1 MVIATPFAFDDIG
14 SVDLQIWMVED
25 RDTERCGSRVEDTLG
40 LGIDY
45 FKCLIMHKT
54 ILVNSFSIVFIG
66 GLPPGYL

>member
-25 RDTERCGSRVEDTLG
+25 RDTEPWGSRVEDPLG
-40 LGIDY
+40 LDIAY

-54 ILVNSFSIVFIG
+54 ILVHSFSIGSI
-66 GLPPGYL
+66 